1 MKKIMWVGVMCLG
14 LWLTSAAVTAFFLVS
29 HKEDAVKKKVIEK
42 DSLPETLNVN
52 NKEVKQDELFRAVN
66 KQKKIDAKKQQ
77 AKAKANQERLRA
89 AAIAREQK
97 QKRLDAERK
106 KRAKT
111 SSHYTSKVAAETPTP
126 KTQKSTSQQRQLS
139 IEFTY
144 YVALC
149 DTGCSGVTA
158 TGHDVRK
165 SIYYNGMRIVATDPN
180 VIPTYSIIE
189 FVLDG
194 TKVKAIALDTGGAIK
209 GNKIDMLVATQGEAM
224 KMGRNTKSVT
234 IIRSGK

>member
-1 MKKIMWVGVMCLG
+1 MG

-29 HKEDAVKKKVIEK
+29 HKENAVKKKVIEK

-52 NKEVKQDELFRAVN
+52 NKEVKQDEVFRAVN
-66 KQKKIDAKKQQ
+66 EQKKVDARKQQ
-77 AKAKANQERLRA
+77 AKAKANQKRLRA

-111 SSHYTSKVAAETPTP
+111 SSHYSSKVAVTPTP
-126 KTQKSTSQQRQLS
+126 KTQKATSQQRKIS

-189 FVLDG
+189 FVLGG

-224 KMGRNTKSVT
+224 KMGRNTKNVT

>member
-1 MKKIMWVGVMCLG
+1 MLVGVMCFG
-14 LWLTSAAVTAFFLVS
+14 LWLTSAAVTAFF
-29 HKEDAVKKKVIEK
+29 EDAVKKKVIEK

-66 KQKKIDAKKQQ
+66 EQKKIDTRKQR
-77 AKAKANQERLRA
+77 AKAKSNQKRLRA

-97 QKRLDAERK
+97 QKRLDAERE
-106 KRAKT
+106 KRIKAT
-111 SSHYTSKVAAETPTP
+111 SHDSSKVAAVTTTP
-126 KTQKSTSQQRQLS
+126 KTQKSMSQQRRLN

-158 TGHDVRK
+158 TGHDARK

-189 FVLDG
+189 FVFG
-194 TKVKAIALDTGGAIK
+194 GIRVRAIALDTGGAIK

-224 KMGRNTKSVT
+224 KMGRNTKNVT
-234 IIRSGK
+234 IIRSGR

>member
-1 MKKIMWVGVMCLG
+1 MWVGVMCLG

-42 DSLPETLNVN
+42 DSLPEALNVN

-66 KQKKIDAKKQQ
+66 EQKKIDAKKQQ
-77 AKAKANQERLRA
+77 AKAKANQKRLRA

-106 KRAKT
+106 KRAET
-111 SSHYTSKVAAETPTP
+111 SSHYSSKVAVTNTP

-149 DTGCSGVTA
+149 DTGCSGITA
-158 TGHDVRK
+158 TGHDARK
-165 SIYYNGMRIVATDPN
+165 SIYFNGMRIVATDPN

-189 FVLDG
+189 FIFGGNSVR
-194 TKVKAIALDTGGAIK
+194 AIALDTGGAIK

-224 KMGRNTKSVT
+224 KMGRNTKNVT

>member
-1 MKKIMWVGVMCLG
+1 MKKIMLVGVMCFG
-14 LWLTSAAVTAFFLVS
+14 LWLTSAAVTAFF
-29 HKEDAVKKKVIEK
+29 EDAVKKKVIEK

-66 KQKKIDAKKQQ
+66 EQKKIDARKQHT
-77 AKAKANQERLRA
+77 KAKANQKRLKS

-106 KRAKT
+106 KRIKA
-111 SSHYTSKVAAETPTP
+111 SSDDSSKVAAVTTTP

-189 FVLDG
+189 FVLGG

-209 GNKIDMLVATQGEAM
+209 GNKIDMLVASQGEAM